1 MKKIILTGMRPTG
14 PLHIGHY
21 LGALNLWAK
30 LQKKYDCYFL
40 IADYQVLSEHMDKH
54 KEVPQY
60 AREIVA
66 DWIAAGLDPKLST
79 FVLQSRIPQ
88 LSELTFYFSFL
99 VTVARARRNP
109 TVKEEAQNVGLD
121 SSRDDISLGFLGYPV
136 SQAADILLFK
146 ANLVPVGEDQAPH
159 IEQTREVAR
168 SFNRI
173 FGKTFSEPKAMFT
186 KTPRILGLDGRKMS
200 KSLNNA
206 IFLKDSVE
214 EIREKIKKAK
224 TDSFSDIKYDPD
236 KRPEISNLIDI
247 YSAFSNETVA
257 KIEDQFSGEGYM
269 KFKSSLGELIIKK
282 LEPIRRKRQE
292 LAKKPVQLDR
302 ILSVGTNRAIAA
314 AEKTMEEVRSK
325 IFPYKF

>member
-30 LQKKYDCYFL
+30 LQKKYECYFL
-40 IADYQVLSEHMDKH
+40 IADYQVLSDHMDKH
-54 KEVPQY
+54 NEVPDY

-66 DWIAAGLDPKLST
+66 DWMAMGLDPKIST
-79 FVLQSRIPQ
+79 FVLQSRVPQ
-88 LSELTFYFSFL
+88 LAELTFYFSFL
-99 VTVARARRNP
+99 VTVSRARRNP

-146 ANLVPVGEDQAPH
+146 ADLIPVGEDQAPH

-173 FGKTFSEPKAMFT
+173 FGKTFQEPKAMFA

-206 IFLKDSVE
+206 IFLKDSSE

-224 TDSFSDIKYDPD
+224 TDSFPNLKYDPE
-236 KRPEISNLIDI
+236 KRPEISNLMDI
-247 YSAFSNETVA
+247 YTAFSNESVA
-257 KIEDQFSGEGYM
+257 KIENRFSGEGYS
-269 KFKSSLGELIIKK
+269 KFKSALGDLIIKK
-282 LEPIRRKRQE
+282 LEPIRRKREE
-292 LAKKPVQLDR
+292 LNKKPAQLDK
-302 ILSVGTNRAIAA
+302 ILISGTKKAINVAD
-314 AEKTMEEVRSK
+314 KTMKEVRLK
-325 IFPYKF
+325 VFPYEF